1 MEMQSIPP
9 ALPEQPRYAGFW
21 IRLLAYIIDAVIL
34 GAISFPL
41 IQVLGSMGIGDH
53 STNVLSIAIS
63 WMYFAVFE
71 SSAWMGS
78 PGKKALG
85 LIVTDEQGQQL
96 SVGRATRRYFAK
108 ILSALLL
115 GIGFF
120 MIAFTAR
127 KQGLHDKIFHTLVV
141 KKATTN

>member
-1 MEMQSIPP
+1 MEMSMPP
-9 ALPEQPRYAGFW
+9 VVPEQPRYAGFW
-21 IRLLAYIIDAVIL
+21 IRLLAYITDAVIL
-34 GAISFPL
+34 GAITFPL
-41 IQVLGSMGIGDH
+41 VQALNSMGIADD
-53 STNVLSIAIS
+53 SSSVLSIAIS

-71 SSAWMGS
+71 SSDWMAS

-85 LIVTDEQGQQL
+85 LIVTNEQGMRI

-127 KQGLHDKIFHTLVV
+127 KQGLHDKIFHTLVLKV
-141 KKATTN
+141 EK

>member
-1 MEMQSIPP
+1 MDMPIPP
-9 ALPEQPRYAGFW
+9 VLPEQPRYAGFW

-34 GAISFPL
+34 GAITFPL
-41 IQVLGSMGIGDH
+41 VQVLQSMGIAEN

-71 SSAWMGS
+71 SSGWMGS

-85 LIVTDEQGQQL
+85 LIVTDEQGMRL

-108 ILSALLL
+108 ILSGLLL

-127 KQGLHDKIFHTLVV
+127 KQGLHDKIFHTLVW
-141 KKATTN
+141 KAQR